1 MNPARAGTGLAA
13 RRRCRGLA
21 LPGTLLMLTL
31 MALAM
36 AAAQRGAVLQW
47 RAARWECTRLQARED
62 AWAALRAAQA
72 WVDAQGRRLR
82 VQDCSN
88 PLVADDPGDGRL
100 CAQAPG
106 APGDA
111 SWTRL
116 SPGTQPC
123 TQTCAYHVQL
133 LQAPGVGEDARDG
146 SPVGSPVGSPLPP
159 ALRLSAW
166 AGGPS
171 TALLQLDLQLHS
183 RPGQAPRYVP
193 RAWRALR

>member
-1 MNPARAGTGLAA
+1 MMRVQGDCTATAG
-13 RRRCRGLA
+13 RRHRGLA

-31 MALAM
+31 LALAM
-36 AAAQRGAVLQW
+36 AAAQRGAALQW

-72 WVDAQGRRLR
+72 WVAAQGPRLA
-82 VQDCSN
+82 VQDCST
-88 PLVADDPGDGRL
+88 PHVAIDVTDGRL
-100 CAQAPG
+100 CAQAAG

-116 SPGTQPC
+116 PPAARQC
-123 TQTCAYHVQL
+123 TQICAYHVQA
-133 LQAPGVGEDARDG
+133 LQAPGQLGALPAG
-146 SPVGSPVGSPLPP
+146 QPAGHGAHSPQ

-166 AGGPS
+166 AGGPG
-171 TALLQLDLQLHS
+171 TALLQADLQLQGEAD
-183 RPGQAPRYVP
+183 RAPRYVL